1 MTDTDDE
8 DYSEYKAQT
17 TTGDRASVTAGVD
30 DGFDDDLLDAVAAR
44 NESGAQRS
52 VSIWDGD
59 IAALLDALED
69 NPDRAEQLVE
79 RASKEFDISVD
90 DDVDRSELVR
100 VLIISGLAAVD
111 PEVKD
116 SWRDAIGEYASQI

>member
-1 MTDTDDE
+1 MT
-8 DYSEYKAQT
+8 S
-17 TTGDRASVTAGVD
+17 VD
-30 DGFDDDLLDAVAAR
+30 DGFEDDLLDAVTER

-59 IAALLDALED
+59 IAALLDALEE

-79 RASKEFDISVD
+79 RASDEFDISID
-90 DDVDRSELVR
+90 DDVDRSEIVR

-116 SWRDAIGEYASQI
+116 SWRDAIGKHASQI

>member
-1 MTDTDDE
+1 MTDE
-8 DYSEYKAQT
+8 DVDQLRQQT
-17 TTGDRASVTAGVD
+17 RTGDRASMTSVD
-30 DGFDDDLLDAVAAR
+30 DGFEDDLLDAVAAR

-59 IAALLDALED
+59 IAALLDALEE
-69 NPDRAEQLVE
+69 NPERAEQLVE
-79 RASKEFDISVD
+79 RASEQFDISAA

-111 PEVKD
+111 PEVKE